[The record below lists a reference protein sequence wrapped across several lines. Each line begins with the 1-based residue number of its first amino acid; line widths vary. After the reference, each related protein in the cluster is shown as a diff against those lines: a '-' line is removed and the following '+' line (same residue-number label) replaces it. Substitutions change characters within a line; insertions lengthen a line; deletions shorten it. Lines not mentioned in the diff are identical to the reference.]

1 MLPRDL
7 PFLAYSSR
15 SSRIC
20 SRTWLG
26 LGLGLGLGL
35 VADLLADRREVLV
48 DHHAVELRDRLLHL
62 VRVRGRVRG
71 RGRVR
76 VNQVELRDRLLHLLE
91 GHIRLQARSHRVAG
105 SLT

>member
-26 LGLGLGLGL
+26 LGLGLGLGFGFGL
-35 VADLLADRREVLV
+35 GLALGLGHLLADRREVRV
-48 DHHAVELRDRLLHL
+48 AHHAVELRD
-62 VRVRGRVRG
+62 G
-71 RGRVR
+71 
-76 VNQVELRDRLLHLLE
+76 LLHLLE

-105 SLT
+105 WIT